1 MIETAIFSLIF
12 LLIGLSLGFLLG
24 RATDANLPSI
34 RPPQALTAALTQRK
48 NRITGR
54 TGAVKPLSPKDL
66 AERKEVKALMEFKE
80 NEEPM

>member
-24 RATDANLPSI
+24 RATDASLPSI

-66 AERKEVKALMEFKE
+66 QERKEVKALLEFKE
-80 NEEPM
+80 NEEPL

>member
-1 MIETAIFSLIF
+1 MITTSIFSLIF
-12 LLIGLSLGFLLG
+12 LIIGLILGYLLG
-24 RATDANLPSI
+24 VGRNVPLPSI

-80 NEEPM
+80 NEEPL